1 MVALAAPAPLGPPG
15 SVATEE
21 EALDAYSRVVTSV
34 AKRVLPSVASV
45 RWGRTDAIGGAGRWG
60 GTGSA
65 VVVTPDGFLLTAAHV
80 VAGATGGEAAFDDG
94 RRSRFSIV
102 GRDVLSDLA
111 VVRAEA
117 TDLVPIDVGDADHLR
132 VGQLVVA
139 VGSPMGLSGT
149 VTAGVVSALG
159 RALPARAG
167 GATRVIDNVIQTD
180 AALNPGNSGGALV
193 DASARLVGVNTALAG
208 FGLGLAVP
216 FNATTQ
222 RILADLL
229 RDGRVRRA
237 WLGIAGGRR
246 TLSPR
251 EAHAAG
257 HDAGVGVAQVVG
269 GSPAHR
275 AGVRVDDV
283 ILAVDGAPVED
294 ASDLQRLLVGDAID
308 RRVALSILR
317 DGRIVDL
324 EARPGELAP

>member
-1 MVALAAPAPLGPPG
+1 MTSEA
-15 SVATEE
+15 
-21 EALDAYSRVVTSV
+21 EALDAYSRVVTAV
-34 AKRVLPSVASV
+34 AERVLPSVASV
-45 RWGRTDAIGGAGRWG
+45 RWGRDDAIAGPDRWGSPGRRG

-80 VAGATGGEAAFDDG
+80 VAGATGGEAAFHDG
-94 RRSRFSIV
+94 RRSRFRVV
-102 GRDVLSDLA
+102 GRDTLSDLA
-111 VVRAEA
+111 VVRADA
-117 TDLVPIDVGDADHLR
+117 TGLVPIDVGDAARLR

-167 GATRVIDNVIQTD
+167 GATRIIDNVIQTD

-193 DASARLVGVNTALAG
+193 DARARLVGVNTALAG

-216 FNATTQ
+216 FDATTQ

-246 TLSPR
+246 ALGPR
-251 EAHAAG
+251 EARVAG
-257 HDAGVGVAQVVG
+257 HDAGIGVAQIVA

-294 ASDLQRLLVGDAID
+294 ASDLQRILVGEAID
-308 RRVALSILR
+308 RPLALSVLR
-317 DGRIVDL
+317 DGRIL
-324 EARPGELAP
+324 ELRVRPGELAA